1 MATEWAEEADRQAK
15 AITRD
20 LIEVGKTKGFRVE
33 YQKREARFALR
44 AGTIQDYF
52 SAHDYKTKNG
62 IDWLKLR
69 IDILTKVR
77 YGSAPPDESNQ
88 MSDLQTD
95 ESLN

>member
-20 LIEVGKTKGFRVE
+20 LVEVGKTKGFRVE

-44 AGTIQDYF
+44 AGTIRAYF

-62 IDWLKLR
+62 VDWLRLR
-69 IDILTKVR
+69 LDILTTVR
-77 YGSAPPDESNQ
+77 NGAQQTEPFGTIDSSVDEN
-88 MSDLQTD
+88 
-95 ESLN
+95 ES